1 MKDACGHRPRAGSR
15 GCALEIAK
23 DKRIVAARK
32 HIRVTDPDT
41 IADMLAAVAIPAP
54 PYGET
59 ARAAWVA
66 DKLRGYGLR
75 VSVDE
80 VGTVIGEAPTS
91 SDEDPVVVSAHLD
104 TIFPPETPINVRRN
118 GTRIAAPGIA
128 DNCRGL
134 AGMLAVARAML
145 HAGITTEKPIVYV
158 ATVGEEG
165 TGDLR
170 GVKHLF
176 RPGSRF
182 RKCSA
187 FISLDGTG
195 QRRIVYRAIGSRRL
209 RATFSGP
216 GGHSW
221 ADFGLANP
229 VHALGMAVA
238 LIAGHDVPRQPRSSV
253 TVARVGGGTSVNA
266 IPAEAWLEVDIRSE
280 AAAPLA
286 ELEAMVHAALEHAL
300 STTNSARKRGSAH
313 LEMDVRVIGDRPT
326 GESSINTVV
335 VRAARAATRFLG
347 DAPELVA
354 SSTDANIP
362 IALGIPAIA
371 IGAGGESGGTHTL
384 EEWFSNAGGPAGIE
398 RALLTVLGTAGLK

>member
-1 MKDACGHRPRAGSR
+1 MELS
-15 GCALEIAK
+15 K
-23 DKRIVAARK
+23 DKRVQAARK
-32 HIRVTDPDT
+32 QIRTTDSET

-54 PYGET
+54 PFGEA
-59 ARAAWVA
+59 ARAAWAA
-66 DKLRGYGLR
+66 DKLRSYGLR
-75 VSVDE
+75 VSTDE
-80 VGTVIGEAPTS
+80 IGNVIAAS
-91 SDEDPVVVSAHLD
+91 RDDVQDPVILSAHLD
-104 TIFPPETPINVRRN
+104 TIFPPETQIKVRRN
-118 GTRIAAPGIA
+118 GSRISAPGIA

-134 AGMLAVARAML
+134 SAMLAVARAIV
-145 HAGITTEKPIVYV
+145 HSGIETQKPIVFV

-165 TGDLR
+165 VGDLR

-176 RPGSRF
+176 RPGSPF
-182 RKCSA
+182 RGCSA

-209 RATFSGP
+209 RGIITGP

-229 VHALGMAVA
+229 VHALGTA
-238 LIAGHDVPRQPRSSV
+238 IAFIAEHDVPRQPRTAV
-253 TVARVGGGTSVNA
+253 TVGRIGGGTSVNA
-266 IPAEAWLEVDIRSE
+266 IPAEAWLEIDIRSE
-280 AAAPLA
+280 ATAPLA
-286 ELEAMVHAALEHAL
+286 EMEAMVHNAFENAVAAVNA
-300 STTNSARKRGSAH
+300 SRKRGTPSLA
-313 LEMDVRVIGDRPT
+313 LDVRVIGDRPT
-326 GESSINTVV
+326 GEASIHTPV

-384 EEWFSNAGGPAGIE
+384 DEWFTNKDGAIGIE
-398 RALLTVLGTAGLK
+398 RALLIVVAAAGLR